1 MQTKNINFQPLALV
15 PNAPQLRS
23 FLNPADIT
31 VDLWSRGV
39 GKSTSLAMRII
50 TLAEQMPRSANGIG
64 GSTFM
69 QLQTRTLPGTIA
81 ALEKLNFFEGIHY
94 VIGRPHPKPNWIG
107 PYQKPVGKAGYD
119 HVISWHNG
127 SIFPLIS
134 QDRAGMSRGLNL
146 DSFTGDEAITLK
158 ESQYKEEI
166 SPTVRANIHKGKS
179 IYTNCPLA
187 LSKHFLSS
195 KPIGFQ
201 GKWLLDYG
209 SYYDELGL
217 NYSKRHEDLVNIQLA
232 FIDAQTRTEREKL
245 WMEYLRQKSE
255 IKYFVHRPDQEGSG
269 TVFYNE
275 ASVFDN
281 IMNLG
286 WKYVMSNRRDLSDLQ
301 FLIEILNKT
310 LQKISGSFYAAFDRD
325 KHCNDSFDYAYLDKY
340 NYNMGYVK
348 AIENSLAD
356 GDVLRNEPLHVACDY
371 NAAIN
376 SLVVGQLQF
385 DDAIRVLNGIFVTAP
400 NRIKDNAKKFCDY
413 YAAHAKKEI
422 WFYYNNTAIAENAIG
437 TQTFAEEYAEVFRAN
452 GWSVRLVYVGQAW
465 SHAYLYNFLGKL
477 FIGDSQMPKISFN
490 AHRCSDL
497 IISMEMAPVKQKEKE
512 FAKDKA
518 SEKSKLVKPEHAT
531 HFSEAFDTLMQG
543 MFTEV
548 LQKKRFIPTLIG

>member
-1 MQTKNINFQPLALV
+1 MSNNFQPIGLV
-15 PNAPQLRS
+15 PNTPQLRS
-23 FLNPADIT
+23 ILNPADIM
-31 VDLWSRGV
+31 VELLPRGV
-39 GKSTSLAMRII
+39 GKSTSIALRMI
-50 TLAEQMPRSANGIG
+50 TLAEQMPRSANGLG

-81 ALEKLNFFEGIHY
+81 ALEKLNYFEGIHY

-158 ESQYKEEI
+158 EQQYKEEI
-166 SPTVRANIHKGKS
+166 SPTVRANISKGKS
-179 IYTNCPLA
+179 IYNCPLA

-209 SYYDELGL
+209 NYYDELGL
-217 NYSKRHEDLVNIQLA
+217 NYTKRHEDLVNIQLA
-232 FIDAQTRTEREKL
+232 FIDAKSRTEREKL
-245 WMEYLRQKSE
+245 WKEFLRQKAE
-255 IKYFVHRPDQEGSG
+255 IKYFTHHSDQEGEGS
-269 TVFYNE
+269 VFYQE
-275 ASVFDN
+275 ATVFDN

-301 FLIEILNKT
+301 FLIELLNKT

-325 KHCNDSFDYAYLDKY
+325 KHCYDSFDYSYLDKFNFNVEY
-340 NYNMGYVK
+340 AKKTDNC
-348 AIENSLAD
+348 LAD
-356 GDVLRNEPLHVACDY
+356 GDVLRHEPLHVACDY

-376 SLVVGQLQF
+376 TLVVGQLQF
-385 DDAIRVLNGIFVTAP
+385 DDSIRMLNGLHVTAP
-400 NRIKDNAKKFCDY
+400 SRLKDNAKQFCDY
-413 YAAHAKKEI
+413 YNAHSNKEV
-422 WFYYNNTAIAENAIG
+422 WFYFNNTAIAEDASGN
-437 TQTFAEEYAEVFRAN
+437 QTFADEYAHILRDN
-452 GWSVRLVYVGQAW
+452 GWTVKMVYVGQAW
-465 SHAYLYNFLGKL
+465 SHMYLYNFLGKL
-477 FIGDSQMPKISFN
+477 FMGDSQLPKITFN
-490 AHRCSDL
+490 AHRCNDL
-497 IISMEMAPVKQKEKE
+497 IVSMEMAPVKQKEKE

-518 SEKSKLVKPEHAT
+518 SERSKLVKPEHAT
-531 HFSEAFDTLMQG
+531 HYSEAFDTLMQG
-543 MFTEV
+543 VFTQV
-548 LQKKRFIPTLIG
+548 IQKKRFIPMLVG